1 MRWLVAA
8 GSVAIAGACSVP
20 APKLVIGFSDGPSQ
34 ACPSVDCSK
43 VALTCDAVMGI
54 RIYDPAHPEDPP
66 LLEQCD
72 PIPPNKDH
80 NLCAYRSITLD
91 QVELPVKD
99 LEVQIAFYPLS
110 RVPYDAASKTYS
122 CPTAV
127 EYSAA
132 TGFPVE
138 KAPTPALG
146 GRGYYHPGDSE
157 VNVTLGC
164 TDLAAIN
171 EDPTCV
177 ASSTAIPVTATV
189 TDFATRL
196 PVVSGRFEADQ
207 LRVSVGEPQPFDGG
221 YILNPVDEV
230 ELKLH
235 DALTPSWIGELDR
248 HLFTKY
254 VCLDVV
260 QFAAETTGV
269 LECGPA
275 RLDGSQLN
283 LGGVRL
289 QRNDLRKIL
298 RALDNMTI
306 PDDGLTIGIVL
317 DGTSRGAPNYEV
329 KPNPVGPSVTYVTN
343 QGEAFNGTKTTDSGI
358 FVSKDAPFGTVFSTM
373 GVRPTMS
380 AVGGNV
386 AGKVTIVILPPA
398 GSP

>member
-1 MRWLVAA
+1 MRRLV
-8 GSVAIAGACSVP
+8 GFVVIAGACSVP
-20 APKLVIGFSDGPSQ
+20 SPKLRIGFSGGPSQ
-34 ACPSVDCSK
+34 ACPSTECAE
-43 VALTCDAVMGI
+43 VALSCDAVMGI
-54 RIYDPAHPEDPP
+54 RIYDPAHPDEV
-66 LLEQCD
+66 LHQQCD
-72 PIPPNKDH
+72 RIQPNKES
-80 NLCAYRSITLD
+80 NLCAYKSINLTAA
-91 QVELPVKD
+91 ELPVKD

-110 RVPYDAASKTYS
+110 RVAYDASTKTYT
-122 CPTAV
+122 CPPAV
-127 EYSAA
+127 EYTAA

-146 GRGYYHPGDSE
+146 GRGYYHPGDEE
-157 VNVTLGC
+157 VDVTVGC

-171 EDPTCV
+171 DDPTCV
-177 ASSTAIPVTATV
+177 ASSSAIQVTATV

-196 PVVSGRFEADQ
+196 PVASGRFEADQ
-207 LRVSVGEPQPFDGG
+207 LRVAVGEPQPFDGG

-248 HLFTKY
+248 NLFTKY
-254 VCLDVV
+254 LCLDVL

-269 LECGPA
+269 LECGSA
-275 RLDGSQLN
+275 RIDGSQLN

-298 RALDNMTI
+298 RALANMTI
-306 PDDGLTIGIVL
+306 PEEGLTIGIVL

-329 KPNPVGPSVTYVTN
+329 KPMPVGPSVTYVTN

-358 FVSKDAPFGTVFSTM
+358 FVSMDAPFGTVFSTM
-373 GVRPTMS
+373 GGVRPTMS

-386 AGKVTIVILPPA
+386 AGKVTVVILPPA
-398 GSP
+398 GSQ